1 MKTERNPVTVGAV
14 SLTVIALLLL
24 SAFYSDDLPIIGG
37 GTTYSAEFTE
47 AAGLVPANEVRVAGV
62 KVGKVTKVE
71 LDGDKVKVSFK
82 VKDAWVGD
90 RTTAT
95 IRIKTL
101 LGQKFLALDPQGSQ
115 PLDPGDPI
123 PRERTLSPYDVQ
135 EAFNGL
141 ATTVGQIDTAQLAES
156 FQVLSE
162 TFQGSAESVRGALDG
177 LSALSKTISSRDEQL
192 ARLLANTSQVTKTL
206 ADRNEQFEKLLADG
220 NLLLEELRKRRDAIG
235 ALLTG
240 TRELSRELSGL
251 VADNS
256 AQLRPALEQL
266 DRVATM
272 LQRNQDTLNRSL
284 ALMGPFYRVFA
295 NTLGNGRWFDTYICG
310 LLPPSVNLG
319 VVGFNEEGCLPPGV
333 QRQPANGQAPAVP
346 APAGGG
352 N

>member
-1 MKTERNPVTVGAV
+1 VSKSGSVTQRNPVTVGAV

-24 SAFYSDDLPIIGG
+24 SAFYSDDLPLIGG

-47 AAGLVPANEVRVAGV
+47 AAGLIPSNEVRVAGV

-71 LDGDKVKVSFK
+71 LDGAKVKVSFK

-141 ATTVGQIDTAQLAES
+141 ADTVGRIDTKQLADS

-192 ARLLANTSQVTKTL
+192 ARLLANTNQVTKTL

-220 NLLLEELRKRRDAIG
+220 NLLLGELRKRRDAIS
-235 ALLTG
+235 ALLNG
-240 TRELSRELSGL
+240 TRQLSKELSGL

-266 DRVATM
+266 DRVTTM
-272 LQRNQDTLNRSL
+272 LQRNQDSLDRSL
-284 ALMGPFYRVFA
+284 ALMGPFFRVFA
-295 NTLGNGRWFDTYICG
+295 NTLGNGRWFDVYICG

-333 QRQPANGQAPAVP
+333 QRSTTS
-346 APAGGG
+346 GGG

>member
-1 MKTERNPVTVGAV
+1 MKAQRNPVTTGAV
-14 SLTVIALLLL
+14 GLTVIALLLVA
-24 SAFYSDDLPIIGG
+24 AFFSDDLPIVGG
-37 GTTYSAEFTE
+37 GTTYAAEFTE

-62 KVGKVTKVE
+62 KVGKVTKVR
-71 LDGDKVKVSFK
+71 LDGDRVRVSFR
-82 VKDAWVGD
+82 VKDVWVGD

-141 ATTVGQIDTAQLAES
+141 ASTVGQIDTKQLADS
-156 FQVLSE
+156 FQVLSQ
-162 TFQGSAESVRGALDG
+162 TFEGSAQNVRGALDG
-177 LSALSKTISSRDEQL
+177 LSALSRTISSRDEQL
-192 ARLLANTSQVTKTL
+192 ARLLANTDQITKTL
-206 ADRNEQFEKLLADG
+206 SDRNEQFEELLADG
-220 NLLLEELRKRRDAIG
+220 NLLLGELRKRKDAIG

-240 TRELSRELSGL
+240 TRELSKELSGL

-256 AQLRPALEQL
+256 AQLKPALEQL
-266 DRVATM
+266 DRVSTM
-272 LQRNQDTLNRSL
+272 LQRNQDALDRGLSL
-284 ALMGPFYRVFA
+284 MAPFYRVFA
-295 NTLGNGRWFDTYICG
+295 NTLGNGRWFDVYICG

-319 VVGFNEEGCLPPGV
+319 VVGFTEEGCLPPGV
-333 QRQPANGQAPAVP
+333 QR
-346 APAGGG
+346 G